1 MLIPSKHLTTETN
14 PQPQSVH
21 SLVIVR
27 KDTAVQTRTA
37 SAFSTRIYNM
47 LMEGM
52 RMAAGEHVCVHMPVE
67 SLAATLQEPPTVLSD
82 RVSRWPRD
90 AYLVF

>member
-1 MLIPSKHLTTETN
+1 
-14 PQPQSVH
+14 
-21 SLVIVR
+21 
-27 KDTAVQTRTA
+27 
-37 SAFSTRIYNM
+37 M